1 MKNRKLVRHTGQMEH
16 TEGRGET
23 EMEGVA
29 RGRHSGPRYLPRA
42 VRPPAFSNIIADP
55 KTVRNDRKDRK
66 DYNHIV
72 II

>member
-1 MKNRKLVRHTGQMEH
+1 
-16 TEGRGET
+16 
-23 EMEGVA
+23 MEGVA
-29 RGRHSGPRYLPRA
+29 RGRHSGPGYLPRA
-42 VRPPAFSNIIADP
+42 VGPPAFSNIIADP

>member
-1 MKNRKLVRHTGQMEH
+1 MEH

-29 RGRHSGPRYLPRA
+29 RGRHSGPGYLPR
-42 VRPPAFSNIIADP
+42 AFSNIIADP